1 MAFQLATPFARRGR
15 LQPNWSVTAS
25 TSLTPVCNGHP
36 LYLSASREGCN
47 NQSNNAAALHAFSIN
62 PHTSGWGSYGHLISS
77 SDSSHPHG
85 EEVW

>member
-47 NQSNNAAALHAFSIN
+47 NQSNNAAALHSQLIHIPVA
-62 PHTSGWGSYGHLISS
+62 GGAMGHLISS
-77 SDSSHPHG
+77 TGSSHPHG